1 MPKQA
6 RPLLDLEIVRLTRGA
21 TARDRA
27 IVWCC
32 LGAGLRAAEAV
43 DLRCGDV
50 GEDGAVLV
58 RDGKGGEPRIVYLS
72 GQALEAVSQHRA
84 TLETKGDDDPLFP
97 SRKRGKGRPRPMNP
111 TSAVDLIKHLMVQN
125 GISNASSHS
134 LRRTHAQA
142 LEERGVSPRIIQRQL
157 GHKRLETTT
166 EYLAA
171 YPPGHRE
178 AVRSL
183 EFEMSKDDPKGG
195 GDKPRA

>member
-1 MPKQA
+1 
-6 RPLLDLEIVRLTRGA
+6 LEIEVVRLTRGA
-21 TARDRA
+21 SARDRA
-27 IVWCC
+27 LVWCC
-32 LGAGLRAAEAV
+32 LGAGVRAAEAAN
-43 DLRCGDV
+43 LRCGDV

-72 GQALEAVSQHRA
+72 GQAMEAVSQHRV
-84 TLETKGDDDPLFP
+84 TLEYREDDDPLFP
-97 SRKRGKGRPRPMNP
+97 SRKRGKGRPKPMNP
-111 TSAVDLIKHLMVQN
+111 TSAVDLIKALMVRN

-178 AVRSL
+178 AVRKL
-183 EFEMSKDDPKGG
+183 EFDDSRNVDPNGG

>member
-6 RPLLDLEIVRLTRGA
+6 RPLLDVEVVRLTRSCS
-21 TARDRA
+21 ARDRA

-32 LGAGLRAAEAV
+32 LGAGLRAAEATQ
-43 DLRCGDV
+43 LCCGDV
-50 GEDGAVLV
+50 GQDGAVLV
-58 RDGKGGEPRIVYLS
+58 RDGKGGEPRLVYLS
-72 GQALEAVSQHRA
+72 GQALEAVFQHRT
-84 TLETKGDDDPLFP
+84 TLEYQGDDDPLFP
-97 SRKRGKGRPRPMNP
+97 SRKRRRGRPCAMNP
-111 TSAVDLIKHLMVQN
+111 TSAVDLIKRLMLDS

-142 LEERGVSPRIIQRQL
+142 LEERGVNPRIIQRQL

-166 EYLAA
+166 QYLAH

-178 AVRSL
+178 AVRRL
-183 EFEMSKDDPKGG
+183 EFDASKQDPLGG

>member
-6 RPLLDLEIVRLTRGA
+6 RPLLDIEIVRLTRGCVV
-21 TARDRA
+21 RDRA

-32 LGAGLRAAEAV
+32 LGAGLRAAEAA

-50 GEDGAVLV
+50 GQDGAVLV

-72 GQALEAVSQHRA
+72 GQALEAVQQHRM
-84 TLETKGDDDPLFP
+84 TLEWQGDDDPLFP
-97 SRKRGKGRPRPMNP
+97 SRKRRKGRPAPMNP
-111 TSAVDLIKHLMVQN
+111 TSAVDLIKSLMVQN

-178 AVRSL
+178 AVRKL
-183 EFEMSKDDPKGG
+183 EFDASADDPKGG

>member
-1 MPKQA
+1 
-6 RPLLDLEIVRLTRGA
+6 LEIEVVRLTRGA
-21 TARDRA
+21 SARDRA
-27 IVWCC
+27 LVWCC
-32 LGAGLRAAEAV
+32 LGAGVRAAEAAN
-43 DLRCGDV
+43 LRCGDV

-72 GQALEAVSQHRA
+72 GQAMEAVSQHRV
-84 TLETKGDDDPLFP
+84 TLEYREDDDPLFP
-97 SRKRGKGRPRPMNP
+97 SRKRGKGRSKPMNP
-111 TSAVDLIKHLMVQN
+111 TSAVDLIKALMVRN

-178 AVRSL
+178 AVRKL
-183 EFEMSKDDPKGG
+183 EFDDSRNVDPNGG

>member
-6 RPLLDLEIVRLTRGA
+6 RPLLDVEVLRLTRGC

-32 LGAGLRAAEAV
+32 LGAGLRAAEATA
-43 DLRCGDV
+43 LCCGDV

-72 GQALEAVSQHRA
+72 GQALEAVSQHRI
-84 TLETKGDDDPLFP
+84 TLECRADDDPLFP
-97 SRKRGKGRPRPMNP
+97 SRKRRRGRPCPMNP
-111 TSAVDLIKHLMVQN
+111 TSAVDLIKRLMLEA

-178 AVRSL
+178 AVRQL
-183 EFEMSKDDPKGG
+183 EFSGVKEDLDGG